1 MPVTV
6 ACRAST
12 DGATAGTTGQAKAI
26 EALQIQLTGE
36 AAQYYDIWYRVHS
49 DKVGWLGWAKNGQT
63 AGTEGFRFG
72 IQAVEIR
79 VAVKDSIVPG
89 SLDGT
94 YIKKPVVH
102 YKAYVAGN
110 GWQNAVINGGT
121 AGTTGQKLS
130 LEAIQATVTDMEGLG
145 IQYRVHV
152 SQDGWLDYVSDG
164 ADAGTGGSGLQ
175 IEAVQF
181 QLTGGAAQYYDIWY
195 RVHSDK
201 FGWLGWAKNGAMAG
215 TTGFKYGAQ
224 AVQIVIQAKDTTPP
238 GTMTNSYLKNEEGW
252 FYQNGY
258 RRYKDKYGNVLN
270 DVSSIFNPSNK
281 YITVDRTR
289 GLTTIYGYNSATNSY
304 DTPIKAMLCSVGNPI
319 TLTEAGTY
327 SIGWQV
333 EIKKMVGD
341 DYVCYAPYV
350 SQIYGAVYFHGVASD
365 TPDLQRVMA
374 SDFNALGSPMSHGC
388 VRLAACDAKWIYY
401 NVDSGTTVRIGDNL
415 GAPMTGVRY
424 QWTGG
429 LLGPDPTYS

>member
-1 MPVTV
+1 M
-6 ACRAST
+6 T

-164 ADAGTGGSGLQ
+164 ADAGTGRQ
-175 IEAVQF
+175 R
-181 QLTGGAAQYYDIWY
+181 T
-195 RVHSDK
+195 SD
-201 FGWLGWAKNGAMAG
+201 
-215 TTGFKYGAQ
+215 
-224 AVQIVIQAKDTTPP
+224 
-238 GTMTNSYLKNEEGW
+238 
-252 FYQNGY
+252 
-258 RRYKDKYGNVLN
+258 
-270 DVSSIFNPSNK
+270 
-281 YITVDRTR
+281 
-289 GLTTIYGYNSATNSY
+289 
-304 DTPIKAMLCSVGNPI
+304 
-319 TLTEAGTY
+319 
-327 SIGWQV
+327 
-333 EIKKMVGD
+333 
-341 DYVCYAPYV
+341 
-350 SQIYGAVYFHGVASD
+350 
-365 TPDLQRVMA
+365 
-374 SDFNALGSPMSHGC
+374 
-388 VRLAACDAKWIYY
+388 
-401 NVDSGTTVRIGDNL
+401 
-415 GAPMTGVRY
+415 
-424 QWTGG
+424 
-429 LLGPDPTYS
+429 